1 MKIRHFVLILLAAF
15 LCMMALEFV
24 FGFHPVP
31 MGVDRW
37 CARKE
42 WMPTDRY
49 NALPCTCE
57 RRTGERREN
66 NRRYSLWRSACFTHD
81 LSRAGRAIQGG
92 VACRNRT
99 DRRTTDRRS
108 PEGEEQSE

>member
-57 RRTGERREN
+57 RRTGERREPWTPDQT
-66 NRRYSLWRSACFTHD
+66 REWERS
-81 LSRAGRAIQGG
+81 
-92 VACRNRT
+92 
-99 DRRTTDRRS
+99 TTDRRS
-108 PEGEEQSE
+108 PEGERK